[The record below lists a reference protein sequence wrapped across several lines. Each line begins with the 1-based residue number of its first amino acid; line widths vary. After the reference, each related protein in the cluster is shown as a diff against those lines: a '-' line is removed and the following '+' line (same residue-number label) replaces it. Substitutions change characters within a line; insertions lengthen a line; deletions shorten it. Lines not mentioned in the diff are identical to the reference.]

1 MILSAG
7 RYQSM
12 IMQHISDEN
21 TYKKLD
27 SCFDSKTQSDLLRF
41 LRKYKMCFT
50 EPEWKFL
57 YDRHH
62 EGSNFYGS
70 PKIHKSMV
78 IESAIN
84 TQNSEIIEIF
94 EPNGLKLKTIVGD
107 PNSVSQLI
115 DIKTLPKMHEKLYSR

>member
-1 MILSAG
+1 
-7 RYQSM
+7 
-12 IMQHISDEN
+12 
-21 TYKKLD
+21 
-27 SCFDSKTQSDLLRF
+27 
-41 LRKYKMCFT
+41 MCFT

-57 YDRHH
+57 CDKHH